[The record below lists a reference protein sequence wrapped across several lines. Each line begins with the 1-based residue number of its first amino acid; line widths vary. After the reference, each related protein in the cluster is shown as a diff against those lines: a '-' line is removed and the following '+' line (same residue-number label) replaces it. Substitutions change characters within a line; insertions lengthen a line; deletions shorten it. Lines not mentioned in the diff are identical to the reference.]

1 VSRAGSEMPAETR
14 KLEADWVVV
23 GGGSAGC
30 VLAARLSE
38 DLAKDVVLLEAG
50 PDWRASAAPPELRSL
65 NGWRALDE
73 SACAAFQWRGLESR
87 RTRAQ
92 EPRPHVR
99 GRGLGGGSTVNGM
112 MAIRALPDDYDRWAA
127 SGCPGWSY
135 ADMLPYLRRMEN
147 DADFGEEPYH
157 GADGPIPV
165 QRLPRESWGPADNAL
180 AEAALG
186 VGHPWCDDHNAPTA
200 TGVAPFGVN
209 ARDGARVTT
218 NDAYLEPA
226 RGRRNLRVLGDA
238 TVERVLVEAGRAT
251 GVRVRVGE
259 DSIEVRAEGV
269 VLCAGAIHSPAIL
282 LRSGIGPDGPVARL
296 PVGHGMQEHPLALF
310 WLFPRPDARPDV
322 DARQANCLVRY
333 SSELEGAGA
342 NDMLI
347 ASVNQTL
354 ALPGEVASHL
364 VMDDQIGTW
373 GGAGGGQAAGGP
385 GLLCLWANQ
394 QRSRGWLG
402 LASPDPDHAPRI
414 EQRLLEDAADLVRM
428 RDGVKRCLELI
439 AGGAFDAA
447 FQHVGTD
454 MAGTGLET
462 LADDAAIDAW
472 LMATVGDTGHICGTC
487 RMGGPDDPRSVV
499 DPRGRVL
506 EVDGLWVADASV
518 FPEVPRAN
526 TNLPTIA
533 AAERLSDLIR
543 GVPAAAEQPVLETG
557 AA

>member
-1 VSRAGSEMPAETR
+1 MKTR
-14 KLEADWVVV
+14 IEADWVVV

-38 DLAKDVVLLEAG
+38 DSAQHVVLLEAG
-50 PDWRASAAPPELRSL
+50 PDWRASEAPPQLRSL

-92 EPRPHVR
+92 EPRPHIR

-112 MAIRALPDDYDRWAA
+112 MAIRAVPDDYDRWAA

-135 ADMLPYLRRMEN
+135 ADMLPYLRRMES
-147 DADFGEEPYH
+147 DADFGDRPYH
-157 GADGPIPV
+157 GESGPIPV
-165 QRLPRESWGPADNAL
+165 QRLPREAWGPADNAL
-180 AEAALG
+180 ADAALG
-186 VGHPWCDDHNAPTA
+186 LGYPWSEDHNAPTA
-200 TGVAPFGVN
+200 TGISPFGLN

-226 RGRRNLRVLGDA
+226 RERTNLRVLGGA

-251 GVRVRVGE
+251 GVRARVE
-259 DSIEVRAEGV
+259 NESFEVRAQRV

-282 LRSGIGPDGPVARL
+282 LRSGIGPEGPVARL
-296 PVGHGMQEHPLALF
+296 PVGQGMQEHPLALF

-342 NDMLI
+342 NDMML

-354 ALPGEVASHL
+354 ALPEDAASHL
-364 VMDDQIGTW
+364 VMEGQGGTW
-373 GGAGGGQAAGGP
+373 GGAGAGRAAGGP
-385 GLLCLWANQ
+385 GLLCVWANQ

-402 LASPDPDHAPRI
+402 LASPDPDVGPRI
-414 EQRLLEDAADLVRM
+414 EQRLLDDAGDLRRM
-428 RDGVKRCLELI
+428 RDGVKRCMELV
-439 AGGAFDAA
+439 AGGAFDAD
-447 FQHVGTD
+447 FQHIGID
-454 MAGTGLET
+454 MNGTGLEA
-462 LADDAAIDAW
+462 LSDDAAIDRW

-487 RMGGPDDPRSVV
+487 RMGAADDPRAVV
-499 DPRGRVL
+499 DPRGSVYGL
-506 EVDGLWVADASV
+506 EGLWVADASV

-543 GVPAAAEQPVLETG
+543 DASAAPPPGRIESVG
-557 AA
+557 I

>member
-1 VSRAGSEMPAETR
+1 MQSTIEAE
-14 KLEADWVVV
+14 WVVV

-38 DLAKDVVLLEAG
+38 DPTQDVVLLEAG
-50 PDWRASAAPPELRSL
+50 PDWRASEAPPPLRSL

-73 SACAAFQWRGLESR
+73 STCAAFQWRGLESR

-112 MAIRALPDDYDRWAA
+112 MAIRAVPDDYDHWAA
-127 SGCPGWSY
+127 SGCQGWSY
-135 ADMLPYLRRMEN
+135 ADMLPYLRRMES
-147 DADFGEEPYH
+147 DADFGDRPYH

-165 QRLPRESWGPADNAL
+165 QRLPREAWGPADNAL
-180 AEAALG
+180 VDAAVGLG
-186 VGHPWCDDHNAPTA
+186 YPWCEDHNAPTA
-200 TGVAPFGVN
+200 TGVSPFGLN

-226 RGRRNLRVLGDA
+226 RVRTNLRVLGDA
-238 TVERVLVEAGRAT
+238 TVDRVLVEAGRAA
-251 GVRVRVGE
+251 GVRVRVGN
-259 DSIEVRAEGV
+259 DWIDVRAQGI

-282 LRSGIGPDGPVARL
+282 LRSGIGPEGPVARL
-296 PVGHGMQEHPLALF
+296 PVGQGMQEHPLALF
-310 WLFPRPDARPDV
+310 WLFPRPHARPDS

-342 NDMLI
+342 NDMMI
-347 ASVNQTL
+347 ASVNQTP
-354 ALPGEVASHL
+354 ALPDQAASHL
-364 VMDDQIGTW
+364 VMDGQSGTW
-373 GGAGGGQAAGGP
+373 GGAGGGQAPGGP
-385 GLLCLWANQ
+385 GLLCVWANQ

-402 LASPDPDHAPRI
+402 LASPDPNVGPRI
-414 EQRLLEDAADLVRM
+414 EQRLLDDAGDLRRM
-428 RDGVKRCLELI
+428 RDGVKRCLEL
-439 AGGAFDAA
+439 AATGAFDAD
-447 FQHVGTD
+447 FKHVGIDAT
-454 MAGTGLET
+454 GTGLET
-462 LADDAAIDAW
+462 LSDDAAIDAW

-487 RMGGPDDPRSVV
+487 RMGAPDDPKAVV
-499 DPRGRVL
+499 DPWGRVL
-506 EVDGLWVADASV
+506 GVDSLWVADASV

-543 GVPAAAEQPVLETG
+543 GGPAAARAEAER
-557 AA
+557 AAV

>member
-1 VSRAGSEMPAETR
+1 MRI
-14 KLEADWVVV
+14 EADWVVV

-38 DLAKDVVLLEAG
+38 DPAQRVVLLEAG
-50 PDWRASAAPPELRSL
+50 PDWRASDAPPQLRSL

-73 SACAAFQWRGLESR
+73 STCAAFQWRGLESR
-87 RTRAQ
+87 RARVQ
-92 EPRPHVR
+92 DPRPHVR

-112 MAIRALPDDYDRWAA
+112 MAIRAVPDDYDRWAA
-127 SGCPGWSY
+127 AGCPGWSY
-135 ADMLPYLRRMEN
+135 ADMLPYLRRMES
-147 DADFGEEPYH
+147 DADFGDQPYH
-157 GADGPIPV
+157 GAEGPIPV
-165 QRLPRESWGPADNAL
+165 QRLPRDAWGPADNAL
-180 AEAALG
+180 ASAALG
-186 VGHPWCDDHNAPTA
+186 LGYPWCEDHNAPAA
-200 TGVAPFGVN
+200 TGVSPFGLN

-226 RGRRNLRVLGDA
+226 RERANLRVLGGA
-238 TVERVLVEAGRAT
+238 TVDRVLVEAGRAT
-251 GVRVRVGE
+251 GVRVRVENDWIDVRGE
-259 DSIEVRAEGV
+259 GI

-282 LRSGIGPDGPVARL
+282 LRSGIGPEGTVARL
-296 PVGHGMQEHPLALF
+296 PVGRGMQEHPLALF
-310 WLFPRPDARPDV
+310 WLFPRPDALPDV

-354 ALPGEVASHL
+354 APTEEVASHL
-364 VMDDQIGTW
+364 VMDGQSGTW

-385 GLLCLWANQ
+385 GLLCVWANQ

-402 LASPDPDHAPRI
+402 LASPDPDIGPRI
-414 EQRLLEDAADLVRM
+414 EQRLLDDVGDLRRM
-428 RDGVKRCLELI
+428 RDGVKRCLALV
-439 AGGAFDAA
+439 ATGAFNAA
-447 FQHVGTD
+447 FEHVGID
-454 MAGTGLET
+454 MTGTGLEA
-462 LADDAAIDAW
+462 LSDDAAIDAW

-487 RMGGPDDPRSVV
+487 RMGAADDPRAVV
-499 DPRGRVL
+499 DPSGRVL
-506 EVDGLWVADASV
+506 GVDGLWVADASV

-543 GVPAAAEQPVLETG
+543 DVPTATALG
-557 AA
+557 AVERVAG

>member
-1 VSRAGSEMPAETR
+1 MSNGAQTIET
-14 KLEADWVVV
+14 DWVVV

-38 DLAKDVVLLEAG
+38 DPAQDVVLLEAG
-50 PDWRASAAPPELRSL
+50 PDWRTSEAPPQLRSL

-87 RTRAQ
+87 RTFAQ
-92 EPRPHVR
+92 DPRPHLR

-112 MAIRALPDDYDRWAA
+112 MAIRALPDDYERWAA
-127 SGCPGWSY
+127 FGCPGWAY
-135 ADMLPYLRRMEN
+135 DNMLPVLRRMES
-147 DADFGEEPYH
+147 DADFGDRSYH
-157 GADGPIPV
+157 GAHGPIPV
-165 QRLPRESWGPADNAL
+165 QRLAREAWGPTDNAL
-180 AEAALG
+180 ASAAFQ
-186 VGHPWCDDHNAPTA
+186 VGHPWSPDHNAPDA
-200 TGVAPFGVN
+200 TGISPFGFD
-209 ARDGARVTT
+209 AREGARVTT
-218 NDAYLEPA
+218 NDAYLEAA
-226 RGRRNLRVLGDA
+226 RDRANLRVIGDA
-238 TVERVLVEAGRAT
+238 TVDRVILDGGRAT
-251 GVRVRVGE
+251 GVRVRIGSE
-259 DSIEVRAEGV
+259 WTEMRANGV

-310 WLFPRPDARPDV
+310 WLFPRPDARPDA

-354 ALPGEVASHL
+354 ALPKEAASHL
-364 VMDDQIGTW
+364 VMDDHSGTW

-394 QRSRGWLG
+394 QSSRGWLG
-402 LASPDPDHAPRI
+402 LASPDPDAAPRI
-414 EQRLLEDAADLVRM
+414 EQRLLDDPADLTRM
-428 RDGVKRCLELI
+428 RDGVKRCLGLV

-447 FQHVGTD
+447 FEHIGID
-454 MAGTGLET
+454 MTGTGQET

-472 LMATVGDTGHICGTC
+472 LMATVGDTGHVCGTC
-487 RMGGPDDPRSVV
+487 RMGAPDDPRSVV
-499 DPRGRVL
+499 DPQGRVL
-506 EVDGLWVADASV
+506 GVDGLWVADASV

-543 GVPAAAEQPVLETG
+543 GVPGAAQPVVEAG

>member
-1 VSRAGSEMPAETR
+1 MSNGAQTIET
-14 KLEADWVVV
+14 DWVVV

-38 DLAKDVVLLEAG
+38 DPVKDVVLLEAG
-50 PDWRASAAPPELRSL
+50 PDWRANEAPPELRSL

-87 RTRAQ
+87 RTRVQ
-92 EPRPHVR
+92 DPRPHVR

-112 MAIRALPDDYDRWAA
+112 MAIRAVPDDYDRWAA

-135 ADMLPYLRRMEN
+135 TDMLPYLRLMES
-147 DADFGEEPYH
+147 DADFGALPYH

-165 QRLPRESWGPADNAL
+165 QRLPREAWGPADNAL
-180 AEAALG
+180 AAAALG
-186 VGHPWCDDHNAPTA
+186 AGHPWCDDHNGPMA
-200 TGVAPFGVN
+200 TGVAPFGLN

-226 RGRRNLRVLGDA
+226 RGRSNLRVLGGA
-238 TVERVLVEAGRAT
+238 TVEHVVVEAGRAA
-251 GVRVRVGE
+251 GVRVRVGD
-259 DSIEVRAEGV
+259 DSIDVRAEGV

-296 PVGHGMQEHPLALF
+296 PVGQGMQEHPLALL
-310 WLFPRPDARPDV
+310 WLFPRPHARPDV

-342 NDMLI
+342 DDMLI

-354 ALPGEVASHL
+354 ALPEEAESHL
-364 VMDDQIGTW
+364 AMDGQGGTW

-394 QRSRGWLG
+394 QSSRGWLA
-402 LASPDPDHAPRI
+402 LASPDPDVAPRI
-414 EQRLLEDAADLVRM
+414 EQRLLDDPGDLVRM
-428 RDGVKRCLELI
+428 RDGVERCLELV
-439 AGGAFDAA
+439 AGGAFDAD
-447 FQHVGTD
+447 FHHIGIDTS
-454 MAGTGLET
+454 GTGLDA
-462 LADDAAIDAW
+462 LADVAAIDAW

-487 RMGGPDDPRSVV
+487 RMGTPDDPRSVV
-499 DPRGRVL
+499 DPGGGVL
-506 EVDGLWVADASV
+506 GVDRLWVADASV

-543 GVPAAAEQPVLETG
+543 GVPPAASAAAERAV
-557 AA
+557 A